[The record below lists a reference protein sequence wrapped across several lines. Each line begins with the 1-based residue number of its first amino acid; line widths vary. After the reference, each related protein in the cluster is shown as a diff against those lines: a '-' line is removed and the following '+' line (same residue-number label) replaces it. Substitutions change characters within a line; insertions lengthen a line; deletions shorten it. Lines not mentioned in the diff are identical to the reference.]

1 MPAQNVKELVLHA
14 VENLPDDTTFEQAM
28 ERIYFL
34 YKVERG
40 LAEADADDVVD
51 HDEVRREFGAW
62 RE

>member
-1 MPAQNVKELVLHA
+1 MQGQNVKELVLHA

-40 LAEADADDVVD
+40 LAKADAGEVVD
-51 HDEVRREFGAW
+51 HEEVREFQAW
-62 RE
+62 RA